1 MPFCFLLLDLWRCW
15 ISHERWN
22 TNKAVVYLSYC
33 DVQIHTFLKRWAKL
47 GLFLFIFCSFH
58 NAMTN
63 KALTWLK
70 MKKRSWCAWKWTR
83 GSRMVGNEKS
93 TELWPHHTFI
103 LSCPVVIFVCNQ
115 WPKDQVIY
123 WVLLFVLLF
132 LDTLLIYFWGTFLG
146 YISGCTSGLNLAIN
160 LGPVQAL
167 FNGRTSNPWPLIVNQ
182 KCYHPDLMVGADLGS
197 FLFTQIP
204 PGEKSCFYL
213 HQLQRRSQTF
223 VRNTFK
229 ILFLLF
235 LRE

>member
-1 MPFCFLLLDLWRCW
+1 MCKSTL
-15 ISHERWN
+15 
-22 TNKAVVYLSYC
+22 
-33 DVQIHTFLKRWAKL
+33 FLKRWAKL

-146 YISGCTSGLNLAIN
+146 YISGVHFWFKSGHK
-160 LGPVQAL
+160 P
-167 FNGRTSNPWPLIVNQ
+167 RTS
-182 KCYHPDLMVGADLGS
+182 
-197 FLFTQIP
+197 
-204 PGEKSCFYL
+204 PG
-213 HQLQRRSQTF
+213 
-223 VRNTFK
+223 VV
-229 ILFLLF
+229 
-235 LRE
+235 

>member
-132 LDTLLIYFWGTFLG
+132 LDTLLIYFWGILRG
-146 YISGCTSGLNLAIN
+146 
-160 LGPVQAL
+160 AL
-167 FNGRTSNPWPLIVNQ
+167 MI
-182 KCYHPDLMVGADLGS
+182 
-197 FLFTQIP
+197 
-204 PGEKSCFYL
+204 
-213 HQLQRRSQTF
+213 
-223 VRNTFK
+223 
-229 ILFLLF
+229 
-235 LRE
+235 

>member
-1 MPFCFLLLDLWRCW
+1 MEMNPGQQDGRQWKIHWAMTTPHVYLIMPSGHFCLQPMTEGPSNLLSSSFCSSFSGHFVNLLLGY
-15 ISHERWN
+15 ISGVH
-22 TNKAVVYLSYC
+22 
-33 DVQIHTFLKRWAKL
+33 
-47 GLFLFIFCSFH
+47 
-58 NAMTN
+58 
-63 KALTWLK
+63 
-70 MKKRSWCAWKWTR
+70 
-83 GSRMVGNEKS
+83 
-93 TELWPHHTFI
+93 
-103 LSCPVVIFVCNQ
+103 
-115 WPKDQVIY
+115 
-123 WVLLFVLLF
+123 
-132 LDTLLIYFWGTFLG
+132 FWGTFP
-146 YISGCTSGLNLAIN
+146 GCTSGLNLAIN

-182 KCYHPDLMVGADLGS
+182 KCYHPELMVGADLGS